1 MSQWRFI
8 WCAIFMATFLTICVS
23 QGAEQSEQSNTSRLE
38 DRPEYLPLERR
49 FDEVYQAALA
59 SANRQQ
65 QAILQDEHAR
75 WSLEREKLRND
86 PDAYIAY
93 TQQEVR
99 YFAGSYDEP
108 SGVLAFNDLG
118 ADEQALYDKGAIME
132 MYKPNEQ
139 SRHYI
144 GAVGIS
150 SVGHK
155 TKPGLKIEKEL
166 PREPVLIFVF
176 GKEDASVARSE
187 GLSMA
192 ESHYERALANQFLFA
207 EGWDKYHDRFFT
219 RAYLQEGMEA
229 YEDALKQ

>member
-1 MSQWRFI
+1 MRQMSQWRFI

-38 DRPEYLPLERR
+38 DWSEYLPLERR

-99 YFAGSYDEP
+99 YFAGSYLCIP
-108 SGVLAFNDLG
+108 AG
-118 ADEQALYDKGAIME
+118 
-132 MYKPNEQ
+132 
-139 SRHYI
+139 
-144 GAVGIS
+144 
-150 SVGHK
+150 
-155 TKPGLKIEKEL
+155 
-166 PREPVLIFVF
+166 
-176 GKEDASVARSE
+176 
-187 GLSMA
+187 
-192 ESHYERALANQFLFA
+192 
-207 EGWDKYHDRFFT
+207 
-219 RAYLQEGMEA
+219 
-229 YEDALKQ
+229 